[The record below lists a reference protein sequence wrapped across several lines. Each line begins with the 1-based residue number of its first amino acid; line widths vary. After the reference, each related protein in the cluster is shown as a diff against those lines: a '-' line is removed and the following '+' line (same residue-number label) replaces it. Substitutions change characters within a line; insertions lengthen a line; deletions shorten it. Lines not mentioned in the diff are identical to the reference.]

1 MKIATIGV
9 LAFCVALSA
18 ALTPGDLAWGQ
29 TGAGPVGHP
38 PGGGQL
44 PQDED
49 TLATIVPSTTQTQAG
64 AIAGASSLCNATIC
78 YVPVAN
84 SGDVV
89 ALRQCTQAPMRTT
102 IINNSGNSITVFGSG
117 TDTINGIATAT
128 GIALPAVTATLK
140 LGTAEFTCTVGGT
153 AAKWFSH

>member
-1 MKIATIGV
+1 MKIAAIGV
-9 LAFCVALSA
+9 LAFCVALSV
-18 ALTPGDLAWGQ
+18 ALSPGDLAWGQ

-38 PGGGQL
+38 QGGGQL

-64 AIAGASSLCNATIC
+64 AIAGGLCNTTIC

-89 ALRQCTQAPMRTT
+89 ALRQCTLAPMRTT
-102 IINNSGNSITVFGSG
+102 IINNSGNPITIFGSG

-128 GIALPAVTATLK
+128 GISLPAATSTLK
-140 LGTAEFTCTVGGT
+140 VGTAEFTSAVGGT